1 MAQGWIVVLESAY
14 PSGRELELEH
24 VEALLA
30 KLADR
35 YPSALYA
42 PDRCAVQFVVGGIGP
57 DDALSAGI
65 ALWRDA
71 VRSTRFPEGELVR
84 TEVKTPAELA
94 SEYEHPDTVPTPG
107 PADEQALASAYEATR
122 KLLRVTSEREAVSVL
137 QALVRKLGG
146 TVLPARPGDPRILDL
161 DVSLGEGAPMMPA
174 ADPYSV
180 ARLCLEEVMPDAVED
195 ALLVTSLLRAATP
208 TEALAPSDAALLDS
222 DLP

>member
-1 MAQGWIVVLESAY
+1 VVLESAF

-30 KLADR
+30 RLADR

-42 PDRCAVQFVVGGIGP
+42 PDRCAVQFLVAGTGP
-57 DDALSAGI
+57 DDALAAGI

-71 VRSTRFPEGELVR
+71 ARAARFPEGDLVR

-94 SEYEHPDTVPTPG
+94 SEYEHPDPGVPAPA
-107 PADEQALASAYEATR
+107 PADEQALAAAYDATR
-122 KLLRVTSEREAVSVL
+122 KLLRVTSQREAVSVL

-146 TVLPARPGDPRILDL
+146 TVLPARPGDPRALDL
-161 DVSLGEGAPMMPA
+161 DLSLGEGEPLMPA

-180 ARLCLEEVMPDAVED
+180 ARLCLEEVMPHAVED
-195 ALLVTSLLRAATP
+195 AQLVTALLRAATS
-208 TEALAPSDAALLDS
+208 AQAHASNDGAFVDS